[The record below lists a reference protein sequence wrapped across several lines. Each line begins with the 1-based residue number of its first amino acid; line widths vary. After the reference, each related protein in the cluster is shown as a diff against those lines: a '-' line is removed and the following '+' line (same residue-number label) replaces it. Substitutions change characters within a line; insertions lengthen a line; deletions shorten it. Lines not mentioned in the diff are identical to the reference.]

1 MSNFEAL
8 TLILS
13 CVAVIVSLAV
23 WNGQRKLQ
31 REANDL
37 QRVTAELSRKQ
48 LQLIEEQEQSKFA
61 AKLALSLTK
70 DGKGYK
76 LVLANKGEA
85 DALAVDLRPIGTT
98 IENNYLIASELEEK
112 LPIKRLRSGEEV
124 RFLAALSM
132 GTPIVSEFHVSWHNA
147 DGTTGMEDFSVSF

>member
-1 MSNFEAL
+1 MSDFETL
-8 TLILS
+8 TLVFS
-13 CVAVIVSLAV
+13 AVALLVSLVV

-48 LQLIEEQEQSKFA
+48 LQLIKEQEGRKFT
-61 AKLALSLTK
+61 AKLALSLTT
-70 DGKGYK
+70 DGEGYK
-76 LVLANKGEA
+76 LVLKNEGEA

-98 IENNYLIASELEEK
+98 VENNYLITSELEEK
-112 LPIKRLRSGEEV
+112 LPIKRLRSGESV
-124 RFLAALSM
+124 RFLAAIAS

-147 DGTTGMEDFSVSF
+147 DGTTGMEDFSVSL